1 MVRLQK
7 YMADSGVAS
16 RRACEEIIK
25 EGRVQ
30 VNGDTIIE
38 MGFKVSS
45 DDVITVDGK
54 RIEVCY
60 EKKHFVMNKPRF
72 IISTV
77 SDPKKRKTI
86 IDILPEELKKYRL
99 FPVGRLDYDTKG
111 VLLLTNDGEFM
122 NLLVG
127 PASHTEKEYL
137 ARVKGIFKKEDL
149 KKLTRP
155 MTINGKNGAYTTRKC
170 KAYISSVDRIN
181 NSTSVGIIIEEGKYH
196 QVKDM
201 FKNIGYEVV
210 RLSRIRFGNITLD
223 NIAEGEIRALS
234 IHEVKVLIGEAKSK
248 KK

>member
-7 YMADSGVAS
+7 YMADCGVAS

-25 EGRVQ
+25 AGRVS
-30 VNGDTIIE
+30 VNGTIITE
-38 MGFKVSS
+38 MGYKVSA
-45 DDVITVDGK
+45 DDLVMLDNK
-54 RIEVCY
+54 QIEVSY
-60 EKKHFVMNKPRF
+60 EKKYYVMNKPRF

-86 IDILPEELKKYRL
+86 IDILPDELKKYRL

-127 PASHTEKEYL
+127 PTSHTEKEYL

-149 KKLTRP
+149 NKLTRP
-155 MTINGKNGAYTTRKC
+155 INIKSEKGDYTTRKC
-170 KAYISSVDRIN
+170 KAYIASIDRIN
-181 NSTSVGIIIEEGKYH
+181 NSTSVGVIIEEGKYH

-201 FKNIGYEVV
+201 FKSIGYEVT
-210 RLSRIRFGNITLD
+210 RLSRIRFGNITLE
-223 NIAEGEIRALS
+223 NLSEEMVRPLS

>member
-7 YMADSGVAS
+7 YMADCGVAS

-25 EGRVQ
+25 EGRVK

-38 MGFKVSS
+38 MGFKVSA
-45 DDVITVDGK
+45 DDVVTVDGK
-54 RIEVCY
+54 QIEISY
-60 EKKHFVMNKPRF
+60 EKKYYVMNKPRF
-72 IISTV
+72 IISSV
-77 SDPKKRKTI
+77 SDPKKRKTV
-86 IDILPEELKKYRL
+86 IDILPSELSKYRL

-111 VLLLTNDGEFM
+111 VLLFTNDGEFM

-127 PASHTEKEYL
+127 PKSHTEKEYL
-137 ARVKGIFKKEDL
+137 ARVKGAFRKEDL
-149 KKLTRP
+149 NKLTRP
-155 MTINGKNGAYTTRKC
+155 IKVKGEKGEYITRGA
-170 KAYISSVDRIN
+170 KAYIASYDRVN

-201 FKNIGYEVV
+201 FKSIGFEVT

-223 NIAEGEIRALS
+223 NLGEGMVRPLT

-248 KK
+248 KN